1 MKISV
6 ITVCYNSSAT
16 LSDTLGSVLG
26 QTYPDV
32 EHIIVDGKSTDG
44 TVELIRHYE
53 TRYQGK
59 LKWISEPDAG
69 IYDAMNKGIALATG
83 DVIGFLNAD
92 DYYQDNKVLE
102 EIAAIFSQTDI
113 DAIHGNLSYINS
125 KFKVVRTWQGR
136 PYAPGAFQ
144 KGWMPAHPTFY
155 CKRKCFEKFGSFD
168 PAIGSAADFELMLR
182 FIEKYHINSYFMDRF
197 MIFMRTG
204 GSSTEGLYAV
214 IRNTCQNKRAFY
226 RNELPCPWHYPLTRF
241 ADKKIPIKKILNYF
255 YNYEIFPKK

>member
-16 LSDTLGSVLG
+16 LKDTLESVLK
-26 QTYPDV
+26 QNYSDI

-44 TVELIRHYE
+44 TVELIRQHE

-69 IYDAMNKGIALATG
+69 IYDAMNKGISLATG

-102 EIAAIFSQTDI
+102 EIAAVFNQTDI

-125 KFKVVRTWQGR
+125 KYKVVRTWQGR

-155 CKRKCFEKFGSFD
+155 CKRKCFEQFGMFD
-168 PAIGSAADFELMLR
+168 PSIGSAADFELMLR
-182 FIEKYHINSYFMDRF
+182 FIEKANIKTKYINRH
-197 MIFMRTG
+197 MIYMRIG
-204 GSSTEGLYAV
+204 GSSTSGFKALL
-214 IRNTCQNKRAFY
+214 RNTRENRQAFFC
-226 RNELPCPWHYPLTRF
+226 NELFCPWHYSFSRF
-241 ADKKIPIKKILNYF
+241 FHKFHSIENPFAYAFRLFK
-255 YNYEIFPKK
+255 

>member
-16 LSDTLGSVLG
+16 LTDTLESVLK
-26 QTYPDV
+26 QNYSDI

-44 TVELIRHYE
+44 TVELIRQYE
-53 TRYQGK
+53 TLYQGK

-69 IYDAMNKGIALATG
+69 IYDAMNKGISLATG

-102 EIAAIFSQTDI
+102 EIAAVVSQTDI

-125 KFKVVRTWQGR
+125 KRKVVRTWQGR

-155 CKRKCFEKFGSFD
+155 CKRKCFEEYGSFD
-168 PAIGSAADFELMLR
+168 SSIGSAADFELMLR
-182 FIEKYHINSYFMDRF
+182 FIEKYHIGSYYIDRSL
-197 MIFMRTG
+197 IFMRTG
-204 GSSTEGLYAV
+204 GSSTEGFCAV
-214 IRNTCQNKRAFY
+214 IRNTRQNMLAFKI
-226 RNELPCPWHYPLTRF
+226 NGIPCPCHYPATRLWNKIF
-241 ADKKIPIKKILNYF
+241 SVKNPLKYFKK
-255 YNYEIFPKK
+255 